1 LWTASLLKKLEPELT
16 QRLSFVLAGTDVGFP
31 GKNGR
36 QAVLKALWLEGSR
49 RARTI
54 RLVSGLAAVFVL
66 LARLEEG
73 RHTPNSLLLDVLL
86 WSTTLVATVLLVW
99 RERNHGLANRRAK
112 KEHARFIAAAE
123 TSTDAF
129 FILDAVQSQS
139 GHLCDFQYIYL
150 NSSAAELL
158 NRSREE
164 LLNREMCAL
173 FPETRTN
180 GSFEKYRKVLETRE
194 PASDEHCVTL
204 EDGNLMWLRERVSPL
219 GHGVAVTTTDITE
232 LKLNEEKYERL
243 SSLSDSLFESAP
255 YSIIETDAAGTIRAM
270 NTAAE
275 RLTGYARSE
284 LAGKSLT
291 VLHEPRE
298 LTRQTEGGA
307 EDAQPEMDGLSLLIA
322 KAAQGEMEEREWTY
336 VRNDGS
342 TLPVHV
348 ALTGV
353 RDGAGNVSGFVA
365 MASDITERKQLMT
378 YLNHMASHD
387 QLTGLPGRTLLRER
401 IAEAIEKAMLHG
413 RKVAVFV
420 IDLDHFKRLNDSM
433 GHRSGDELLVGMAER
448 LRTALRR
455 SDTLGRLGG
464 DEFVVV
470 MPHIA
475 TLVDVERCAKRLVD
489 RVAGTAQ
496 VGNMEVNLTASVGVC
511 VYPDFAEDVDS
522 LLERADAA
530 TYAAK
535 ANGRN
540 QYQLFSEAMLKESQ
554 ERLSMD
560 TALRHALTREEL
572 FVHYQP
578 LVSLTTGR
586 VIGMESLL
594 RWHHPKLG
602 IVPPST
608 FIPLAEDT
616 GLIVPIGEWAMK
628 QSCKQAKMLC
638 DELGM
643 DLYVSVNLSP
653 RQFEQSNLL
662 EAIDEALEESG
673 LPAHNLQVE
682 LTENT
687 LMVDSAPNLE
697 KLQKIRQMGARVAID
712 DFGTGFCSFSYL
724 LQYPV
729 DRLKIDQS
737 FVIKAVTEPNA
748 ATVVRTIVAMSH
760 NLGIKVIAEGVE
772 TPEHLKFLTQ
782 RNCDEGQGY
791 YFSRPVAAAAF
802 GESVHAIHRMF
813 DQSGLIKSGLRLNS
827 ESRVDCGAGV
837 DPAGTVQP
845 LVRTDKLTVM

>member
-1 LWTASLLKKLEPELT
+1 MVT
-16 QRLSFVLAGTDVGFP
+16 
-31 GKNGR
+31 
-36 QAVLKALWLEGSR
+36 
-49 RARTI
+49 
-54 RLVSGLAAVFVL
+54 GLAALFVL
-66 LARLEEG
+66 LARLEENVHG
-73 RHTPNSLLLDVLL
+73 PASVAVDVLI
-86 WSTTLVATVLLVW
+86 WSTILVATVLLVW
-99 RERNHGLANRRAK
+99 RERNQALANHRAK
-112 KEHARFIAAAE
+112 MEHERLIAAAE
-123 TSTDAF
+123 TTTDAF
-129 FILDAVQSQS
+129 FILDAMQTRS
-139 GHLCDFQYIYL
+139 GEIFDFQYIYL
-150 NSSAAELL
+150 NSHAADLL
-158 NRSREE
+158 KRSREE
-164 LLNREMCAL
+164 LLHQQMCSL
-173 FPETRTN
+173 FPENRKN
-180 GSFEKYRKVLETRE
+180 GLFERYRKVLETRE
-194 PASDEHCVTL
+194 PSSDEYWVAL
-204 EDGNLMWLRERVSPL
+204 EDGQRMWLRQRVRAL
-219 GHGVAVTTTDITE
+219 GHGVAVTIHDITE
-232 LKLNEEKYERL
+232 VKLNEERYKRM

-255 YSIIETDAAGTIRAM
+255 YSIIETDPAGFIRAM
-270 NTAAE
+270 NAAAE
-275 RLTGYARSE
+275 RLTGYTRAE
-284 LAGKSLT
+284 LAGKPLT

-298 LTRQTEGGA
+298 LTRQPEAGSEEGH
-307 EDAQPEMDGLSLLIA
+307 PEIDGFELLTA
-322 KAAQGEMEEREWTY
+322 KPIQGQMEEREWTY

-348 ALTGV
+348 ALTAI

-401 IAEAIEKAMLHG
+401 IAEAMEKAMLHG

-420 IDLDHFKRLNDSM
+420 IDLDHFKRQNDSL

-448 LRTALRR
+448 LRGSLRR

-475 TLVDVERCAKRLVD
+475 TMHDIERCAKRLVD
-489 RVAGTAQ
+489 RVSSTAQ
-496 VGNMEVNLTASVGVC
+496 VGGMEVNLTASVGVC

-535 ANGRN
+535 ENGRN
-540 QYQLFSEAMLKESQ
+540 QFQLFTEAMLKESQ

-560 TALRHALTREEL
+560 TALRHALAREEL
-572 FVHYQP
+572 YVHYQP

-586 VIGMESLL
+586 VIGMEALL

-628 QSCKQAKMLC
+628 QSCKQAKALC

-643 DLYVSVNLSP
+643 NLYVSVNLSP
-653 RQFEQSNLL
+653 RQFEQHNLL
-662 EAIDEALEESG
+662 EVIEEALEESG
-673 LPAHNLQVE
+673 LAPQNLQVE

-687 LMVDSAPNLE
+687 LMVNSAPNLE
-697 KLQKIRQMGARVAID
+697 KLQKIRHLGARVAID

-737 FVIKAVTEPNA
+737 FVIKASTEPNA
-748 ATVVRTIVAMSH
+748 ATVVRTIIAMSH
-760 NLGIKVIAEGVE
+760 NLAIKVIAEGVE
-772 TPEHLKFLTQ
+772 TPDHLQFLTE

-791 YFSRPVAAAAF
+791 YFSRPVAAPAF
-802 GESVHAIHRMF
+802 GEAVHSIHRMF
-813 DQSGLIKSGLRLNS
+813 DARGRIEADAELMSTSS
-827 ESRVDCGAGV
+827 AECGAALDRNGAAR
-837 DPAGTVQP
+837 AG
-845 LVRTDKLTVM
+845 VRTDKLTVM

>member
-1 LWTASLLKKLEPELT
+1 MRP
-16 QRLSFVLAGTDVGFP
+16 
-31 GKNGR
+31 
-36 QAVLKALWLEGSR
+36 LWLQGSR

-54 RLVSGLAAVFVL
+54 RLVTGFVALFIL
-66 LARLEEG
+66 LARVKGG
-73 RHTPNSLLLDVLL
+73 RQQPNSPVVDVLI
-86 WSTTLVATVLLVW
+86 WSTILVCTVLLVW
-99 RERNHGLANRRAK
+99 RERNQAMANRRANA
-112 KEHARFIAAAE
+112 EHARFIAAAE
-123 TSTDAF
+123 TSANAF
-129 FILDAVQSQS
+129 FILDSVKSPAGKVV
-139 GHLCDFQYIYL
+139 DFQYVYV
-150 NSSAAELL
+150 NSHAAELL
-158 NRSREE
+158 DKTREE
-164 LLNREMCAL
+164 LLHHEMCVL
-173 FPETRTN
+173 FPENRTN
-180 GSFEKYRKVLETRE
+180 GLLDKYRKVVETRE
-194 PASDEHCVTL
+194 AVTDEYCVPL
-204 EDGNLMWLRERVSPL
+204 EDGHRMWLRERVSPL
-219 GHGVAVTTTDITE
+219 GHGVAVTATDITE
-232 LKLNEEKYERL
+232 VKLDEERYKKL
-243 SSLSDSLFESAP
+243 SSLSNSLFDSAP
-255 YSIIETDAAGTIRAM
+255 YSIIETDAAGVIRAM

-275 RLTGYARSE
+275 RLTGYARPE
-284 LAGKSLT
+284 LAGKPLT

-298 LTRQTEGGA
+298 LVRHSDPSAEGQ
-307 EDAQPEMDGLSLLIA
+307 QPEIDGFTMLTG
-322 KAAQGEMEEREWTY
+322 KAAHGEMEEREWTY

-348 ALTGV
+348 AVTAV
-353 RDGAGNVSGFVA
+353 RDGAGAVSGFVA
-365 MASDITERKQLMT
+365 IASDITERKQLMT

-401 IAEAIEKAMLHG
+401 IAEAVEKAMLHG

-420 IDLDHFKRLNDSM
+420 IDLDHFKRLNDSL
-433 GHRSGDELLVGMAER
+433 GHRAGDELLVGMAER
-448 LRTALRR
+448 LRGSLRR

-475 TLVDVERCAKRLVD
+475 TLADVDRCAKRLVE
-489 RVAGTAQ
+489 RVSSTAH
-496 VGNMEVNLTASVGVC
+496 VGELEVNLTASVGVC
-511 VYPDFAEDVDS
+511 IYPDFAEDVDS

-540 QYQLFSEAMLKESQ
+540 QYRLFSEAMLKESQ

-560 TALRHALTREEL
+560 TALRHSLTCEEL
-572 FVHYQP
+572 HVHYQP

-586 VIGMESLL
+586 VIGMEALL

-602 IVPPST
+602 VVPPST
-608 FIPLAEDT
+608 FIPLAEET
-616 GLIVPIGEWAMK
+616 GLIIPIGEWALK

-662 EAIDEALEESG
+662 QVIDEALEESG
-673 LPAHNLQVE
+673 LPARNLQVE

-687 LMVDSAPNLE
+687 LMVNSAPNLE
-697 KLQKIRQMGARVAID
+697 KLQRIRQLGARVAID

-782 RNCDEGQGY
+782 RSCDEGQGY

-802 GESVHAIHRMF
+802 ADATHAIHRMF
-813 DQSGLIKSGLRLNS
+813 AERARLDPALQLSASSADGNGALDA
-827 ESRVDCGAGV
+827 EAGV
-837 DPAGTVQP
+837 QNSRFGVS
-845 LVRTDKLTVM
+845 KLTVM

>member
-1 LWTASLLKKLEPELT
+1 
-16 QRLSFVLAGTDVGFP
+16 LS
-31 GKNGR
+31 
-36 QAVLKALWLEGSR
+36 
-49 RARTI
+49 I
-54 RLVSGLAAVFVL
+54 L
-66 LARLEEG
+66 LARLRQG
-73 RHTPNSLLLDVLL
+73 QDASNSPLVDVLI
-86 WSTTLVATVLLVW
+86 WSTILLATVLLVW
-99 RERNHGLANRRAK
+99 RERNHAVANRRAK
-112 KEHARFIAAAE
+112 LEHARFIAAAE
-123 TSTDAF
+123 TSADAF
-129 FILDAVQSQS
+129 FILDAVRTDSDEIV
-139 GHLCDFQYIYL
+139 DFQFIYA
-150 NSSAAELL
+150 NSHAAELL
-158 NRSREE
+158 NTPREA
-164 LLNREMCAL
+164 LLKNNMCVL
-173 FPETRTN
+173 FPEYRTN
-180 GSFEKYRKVLETRE
+180 GSFDKFRNVVLTRQA
-194 PASDEHCVTL
+194 ASDEFCVPL
-204 EDGNLMWLRERVSPL
+204 EDGHRMWLRQRVSPL
-219 GHGVAVTTTDITE
+219 GHGVAVTATDITE
-232 LKLNEEKYERL
+232 LKLHEERYRTL
-243 SSLSDSLFESAP
+243 SNLSNSLFESAP
-255 YSIIETDAAGTIRAM
+255 YSIVETDAVGNVRAM
-270 NTAAE
+270 NAAAE
-275 RLTGYARSE
+275 RLTGYTRTE
-284 LAGKSLT
+284 LAGKPLT
-291 VLHEPRE
+291 VLHEARE
-298 LTRQTEGGA
+298 LTRQTEGRP
-307 EDAQPEMDGLSLLIA
+307 EDDQPEIDGFALLTA
-322 KAAQGEMEEREWTY
+322 KAAHGEIEEREWTY

-348 ALTGV
+348 ALTAI
-353 RDGAGNVSGFVA
+353 RDGAGQVSGFVA

-378 YLNHMASHD
+378 YLTHMASHD

-420 IDLDHFKRLNDSM
+420 IDLDHFKRLNDSL
-433 GHRSGDELLVGMAER
+433 GHRAGDDLLVGMAER
-448 LRTALRR
+448 LRASLRR

-475 TLVDVERCAKRLVD
+475 TLADVERCAKRLVD
-489 RVAGTAQ
+489 RVSSTAQ
-496 VGNMEVNLTASVGVC
+496 VGDVEVNLTASVGVC

-522 LLERADAA
+522 LLERADGA

-535 ANGRN
+535 ENGRN

-554 ERLSMD
+554 DRLSMD
-560 TALRHALTREEL
+560 TALRHSLTREEL
-572 FVHYQP
+572 FLHYQP

-586 VIGMESLL
+586 VIGMEALL

-608 FIPLAEDT
+608 FIPLAEET

-662 EAIDEALEESG
+662 QVIDEALDESG
-673 LPAHNLQVE
+673 LPARNLQVE

-687 LMVDSAPNLE
+687 LMVNSAPNLE
-697 KLQKIRQMGARVAID
+697 KLQRIRQLGARVAID

-772 TPEHLKFLTQ
+772 TTEHLRFLTQ
-782 RNCDEGQGY
+782 RSCDEGQGY
-791 YFSRPVAAAAF
+791 YFSRPVAAAGF
-802 GESVHAIHRMF
+802 GEAVHAIHRMF
-813 DQSGLIKSGLRLNS
+813 DERGRLDPSTSLQSLRS
-827 ESRVDCGAGV
+827 IDSDDAVDHESA
-837 DPAGTVQP
+837 VQGSSFK
-845 LVRTDKLTVM
+845 RNKLAVM